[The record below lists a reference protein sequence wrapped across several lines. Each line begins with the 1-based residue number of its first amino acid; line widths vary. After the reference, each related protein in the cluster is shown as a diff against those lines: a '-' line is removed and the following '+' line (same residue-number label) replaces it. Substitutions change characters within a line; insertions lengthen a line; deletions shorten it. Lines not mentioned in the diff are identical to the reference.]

1 MIKDIEV
8 DPQLFAKRWVSYVDL
23 LGFSEI
29 VRSKSWSNVFAYY
42 TRAIERFVRDQ
53 GFEPEVNKT
62 WFSDT
67 FLIYSSDSS
76 MNSFG
81 SVESTTRWFIYHLTN
96 AGIPVRGAMS
106 YGDFYAD
113 KNNNVFF
120 GEAFIEAYSFGENQ
134 NWIGFI
140 ICPSAIEQMKAI
152 GLPAD
157 QRLDYAY
164 WKIPYKKMWSDIPE
178 KLPAYIIGGSGE
190 RDGKNVCLEKL
201 KGMKASQSDD
211 LIIQK
216 YNNTIDFILRNKI
229 TVVKT

>member
-1 MIKDIEV
+1 MIRDIKV
-8 DPQLFAKRWVSYVDL
+8 DPQLFSKRWVSYLDL

-29 VRSKSWSNVFAYY
+29 VRSKNWSYVFSYY
-42 TRAIERFVRDQ
+42 TRAIERFVKDR

-76 MNSFG
+76 MNSFL
-81 SVESTTRWFIYHLTN
+81 SVESTTRWFTYFLTS
-96 AGIPVRGAMS
+96 AGIPICGAMS

-120 GEAFIEAYSFGENQ
+120 GEALIEAYSFGENQ

-140 ICPSAIEQMKAI
+140 ICPSTIEQMKSI

-157 QRLDYAY
+157 ERLNYAY
-164 WKIPYKKMWSDIPE
+164 WKIPYKKMQRDIPE
-178 KLPAYIIGGSGE
+178 KLPAYIIGGSVE
-190 RDGKNVCLEKL
+190 INGKNVCLEKL
-201 KGMKASQSDD
+201 KEMRTRQSDD
-211 LIIQK
+211 RIIQK
-216 YNNTIDFILRNKI
+216 YDNTIDFILRNKR